1 MGELGRVES
10 AESGLPWRVI
20 FPDVEHVGATSYLR
34 ELAASD
40 CSPLTVRS
48 YAFDLLRWFRFLHER
63 LIDWERAE
71 RVDVRAFV
79 EHLRAVPNPQ
89 RLRRRADAP
98 LPGSVN
104 HGLESGMSTAAGS
117 SWGR

>member
-1 MGELGRVES
+1 MAVLGRVES
-10 AESGLPWRVI
+10 APSGLPWRVI
-20 FPDVEHVGATSYLR
+20 FPDVEHRGATSYLR

-63 LIDWERAE
+63 LINWERAE

-79 EHLRAVPNPQ
+79 EYASRQIRSACAGIQ
-89 RLRRRADAP
+89 ADLHPAR
-98 LPGSVN
+98 
-104 HGLESGMSTAAGS
+104 ST
-117 SWGR
+117 R